1 MSGASSS
8 GAGPRR
14 LVTAVVTGSGRGIG
28 RAIARRLAA
37 DGMPVAVLDLDL
49 AAAKETADLITSEGH
64 TAHPVQADMCNPGQI
79 EAAFD
84 EAVRQM
90 GPIGLFVN
98 NAGVLRT
105 GSVLEMPLE
114 DWRTVMTVN
123 SDAAFLGMQAAARR
137 MIAHE
142 NRGNIVVIASNTAR
156 QPRMN
161 HAAYCASKAATDM
174 LAKVFAL
181 ELAAHG
187 IRVNSVC
194 PGSVETDLQR
204 AQWAALGTGPEKQ
217 INGDP
222 ATFRSGIPLGR
233 LAQPE
238 DIADAVALLA
248 SDATRF
254 ITGQS
259 LYVDGGATMF

>member
-1 MSGASSS
+1 MSGAT
-8 GAGPRR
+8 GPSTESQRR
-14 LVTAVVTGSGRGIG
+14 GTAVVTGSGRGIG
-28 RAIARRLAA
+28 RAIARRLARE
-37 DGMPVAVLDLDL
+37 GMPVAVLDLDL
-49 AAAKETADLITSEGH
+49 AAASETADLITSEGH
-64 TAHPVQADMCNPGQI
+64 AARPVRADMCSPEQI

-84 EAVRQM
+84 DVVQHL

-105 GSVLEMPLE
+105 GSVLEMSLE

-123 SDAAFLGMQAAARR
+123 SEAAFLGMQAAARR
-137 MIAHE
+137 MVAHE
-142 NRGNIVVIASNTAR
+142 NGGNIVVIASNTAR

-161 HAAYCASKAATDM
+161 HAAYCASKASTDM

-181 ELAAHG
+181 ELAAQG

-217 INGDP
+217 IKGDP
-222 ATFRSGIPLGR
+222 ETFRSGIPLGR

-238 DIADAVALLA
+238 DIADAVAILA
-248 SDATRF
+248 SDAARF

>member
-1 MSGASSS
+1 MNDTANALPGF
-8 GAGPRR
+8 RR
-14 LVTAVVTGSGRGIG
+14 LGTAVVTGSGRGIG
-28 RAIARRLAA
+28 RAIARRLAQ

-49 AAAKETADLITSEGH
+49 AGAMETADIIASEGY
-64 TAHPVQADMCNPGQI
+64 TAHPVQADMSQPDQI

-84 EAVRQM
+84 EAVHQL

-105 GSVLEMPLE
+105 GSVLEMSLD

-123 SDAAFLGMQAAARR
+123 SDAVFLGMRAAARR
-137 MIAHE
+137 MVAGE
-142 NRGNIVVIASNTAR
+142 NGGNIVVVSSNTAR

-161 HAAYCASKAATDM
+161 HAAYCASKASSDM

-217 INGDP
+217 IKGDP
-222 ATFRSGIPLGR
+222 ETFRSGIPLGR

-238 DIADAVALLA
+238 DIADAVAMLA
-248 SDATRF
+248 SDAARF